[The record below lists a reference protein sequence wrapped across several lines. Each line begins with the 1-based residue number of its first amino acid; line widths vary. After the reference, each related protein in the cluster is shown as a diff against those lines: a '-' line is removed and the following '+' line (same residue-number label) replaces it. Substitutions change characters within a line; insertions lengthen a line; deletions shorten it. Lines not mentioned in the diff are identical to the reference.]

1 MTRPSPPP
9 ETPSSPDRSRPR
21 PRLHQPERDA
31 TTRAVVEELI
41 DGLQRGLDEGDADG
55 YDAAFAADVLW
66 GSPYGRTVA
75 GFDVLNGIHRM
86 MMTAP
91 PAIPSRYEH
100 VQSVRP
106 AEDVIVAHVR
116 RALLDHPGG
125 TAGSGNARGTD
136 ASAAFNARGTDA
148 SAAFSEMAM
157 YVLVRRGEHW
167 WLVGG
172 QNTPIRPAPTDSVQ
186 PGERNT

>member
-9 ETPSSPDRSRPR
+9 ETPSSPDSSRPR

-66 GSPYGRTVA
+66 GTPYGRTVA

-106 AEDVIVAHVR
+106 AEDVIIAHVR
-116 RALLDHPGG
+116 RTLLDGPGG
-125 TAGSGNARGTD
+125 TAGSG
-136 ASAAFNARGTDA
+136 NARGTDA

-167 WLVGG
+167 WLTGG
-172 QNTPIRPAPTDSVQ
+172 QNTPIRPAPIDSVQ
-186 PGERNT
+186 PRERNT